1 MLAIWARAL
10 MVGLG
15 VRPLGK
21 PKTRGF
27 EPAFFIA
34 AEIFWATNSP
44 TEFESF
50 NLTIRIEELDIYL
63 G

>member
-1 MLAIWARAL
+1 